1 MFYLEN
7 SYVHKGFF
15 FLKYHEGFFFA
26 LEQQFLTFLILIS
39 GMLVPA
45 LLQHAG
51 PATL

>member
-1 MFYLEN
+1 M
-7 SYVHKGFF
+7 SIKGSFS
-15 FLKYHEGFFFA
+15 LNIMKVFFFA